1 MFQTLLADSPGAA
14 PLRDA
19 IRACRWHLLFAAGF
33 SALVNVLYLAP
44 TLYMMQIYDRV
55 VPTGGLLT
63 LAFVTAVVVFALAT
77 LAALDHI
84 RARLL
89 IRASL
94 RIDRLLA
101 GPVMERLVA
110 SPLGGVRVRQAMREF
125 DHARAVIGGAGAL
138 ALCDAPWT
146 PIYLLFCFI
155 LHPALGALTLAGVLI
170 LLGLAV
176 LNERATRPRLQDAAR
191 AAAGAYAAQ
200 EAIAGQ
206 ADVVRALGMRRALVA
221 RQLEERGAAIGAQ
234 AGAQLSGGRY
244 SGAIRFMRLLLQSL
258 ALGLG
263 GWLAVEGQITAGAI
277 IAASVLLSRA
287 VHPIEQLVGSWAG
300 IVQARSSLKVLTDLF
315 AQTSA
320 LEQSRTELP
329 APTGRLDVEA
339 VTVRAPDSEALLLK
353 RVGFSLQP
361 GQSLG
366 VIGPSGAGKTT
377 LARLLAGA
385 ATPAAGA
392 VRLDGAD
399 YAVWDP
405 ERLARHIGYLPQDS
419 ALFAGTVRDN
429 ISRFAAALGEDPARV
444 DAAAVAAAQAAGVHE
459 LILRL
464 PHGYDT
470 RLGPGGQGLSAGQA
484 QRIALARALYG
495 DPSLLVLD
503 EPNSH
508 LDQEGEAAL
517 MRAVRQAGERGATV
531 VMIAHRAG
539 VLSTMDQLLVLK
551 DGAVAALGPHD
562 EVAAALQPRGK
573 RPRVVGAPG

>member
-1 MFQTLLADSPGAA
+1 MFDNLLANKPGAG

-19 IRACRWHLLFAAGF
+19 LRACRWHLLFAAGF
-33 SALVNVLYLAP
+33 SALVNILYLAP

-63 LAFVTAVVVFALAT
+63 LVFVTAVIIFALAT

-125 DHARAVIGGAGAL
+125 DHARAVIGGPGAL

-146 PIYLLFCFI
+146 PIYLLFCFV
-155 LHPALGALTLAGVLI
+155 LHPTLGALTLAGVLI

-200 EAIAGQ
+200 EAMAGQ

-221 RQLEERGAAIGAQ
+221 RQLEARRAATGAQ
-234 AGAQLSGGRY
+234 AGAQLTGGRY
-244 SGAIRFMRLLLQSL
+244 SGAIKFLRLLLQSL

-287 VHPIEQLVGSWAG
+287 VHPIEQLVGAWAG
-300 IVQARSSLKVLTDLF
+300 IVQARSSFNVLTGLF
-315 AQTSA
+315 AQTSD
-320 LEQSRTELP
+320 LERTRTELP
-329 APTGRLDVEA
+329 APAGKLELEA
-339 VTVRAPDSEALLLK
+339 VSVRAPDRDALLL
-353 RVGFSLQP
+353 RRINFTLEP

-377 LARLLAGA
+377 LARLIAGA
-385 ATPAAGA
+385 ASPDSGA

-399 YAVWDP
+399 YAVWDS

-419 ALFAGTVRDN
+419 VLFAGTVRDN
-429 ISRFAAALGEDPARV
+429 ISRFDAALGRDASDT
-444 DAAAVAAAQAAGVHE
+444 DAAAVAAARAAGVHD
-459 LILRL
+459 LVLRL
-464 PHGYDT
+464 PQGYDT
-470 RLGPGGQGLSAGQA
+470 LLGPGGLGLSAGQA

-495 DPSLLVLD
+495 NPALLVLD

-508 LDQEGEAAL
+508 LDQEGETAL
-517 MRAVRQAGERGATV
+517 LRAVRDATARGATV

-539 VLSTMDQLLVLK
+539 VLSSMDRLLVLK
-551 DGAVAALGPHD
+551 DGAVAAFGPNE
-562 EVAAALQPRGK
+562 EVTAALQPRGK
-573 RPRVVGAPG
+573 RPRIVGAPG